1 MSDKTAFIFDTNF
14 IIQNR
19 DLDVVIQKLKEKEFV
34 VYITQV
40 AIDERIAQE
49 CNKQK
54 EKYDAIERFRQQY
67 VDIISIKIL
76 KKYEDTM
83 RYYKEGMRKKYEKLF
98 G

>member
-49 CNKQK
+49 CNKQR
-54 EKYDAIERFRQQY
+54 EKYLSLIH
-67 VDIISIKIL
+67 I
-76 KKYEDTM
+76 
-83 RYYKEGMRKKYEKLF
+83 
-98 G
+98 

>member
-49 CNKQK
+49 CNKQR
-54 EKYDAIERFRQQY
+54 E
-67 VDIISIKIL
+67 
-76 KKYEDTM
+76 
-83 RYYKEGMRKKYEKLF
+83 
-98 G
+98 

>member
-49 CNKQK
+49 CNKQR
-54 EKYDAIERFRQQY
+54 EVRCN
-67 VDIISIKIL
+67 
-76 KKYEDTM
+76 
-83 RYYKEGMRKKYEKLF
+83 RKV
-98 G
+98 

>member
-49 CNKQK
+49 CNKQR
-54 EKYDAIERFRQQY
+54 EKYDAIER
-67 VDIISIKIL
+67 
-76 KKYEDTM
+76 
-83 RYYKEGMRKKYEKLF
+83 
-98 G
+98 